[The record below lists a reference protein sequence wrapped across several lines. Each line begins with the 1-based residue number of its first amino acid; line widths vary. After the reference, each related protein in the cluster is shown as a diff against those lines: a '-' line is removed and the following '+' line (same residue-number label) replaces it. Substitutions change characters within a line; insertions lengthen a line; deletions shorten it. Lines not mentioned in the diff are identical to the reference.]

1 MQYMCVCVCVC
12 VCVLPSHPPIYP
24 SMASNGTHVAPHFT
38 KHAIPVVPDAEEPQN
53 MSVQLQELLQLVKRA
68 WGGEGV
74 VYGSVCLCVGV

>member
-1 MQYMCVCVCVC
+1 MCVCVCVC
-12 VCVLPSHPPIYP
+12 VCVCCVSHPPIYP

-38 KHAIPVVPDAEEPQN
+38 KHAIPVVPDAEELQD